1 MNNIWYKQLG
11 FHNNPFSIKPA
22 AFHDTLFGYENL
34 VSQVI
39 QAVGNNELLYIEGQY
54 GEGKTTMLKHIV
66 RHFGG
71 HKKVV
76 YFSVNRVESRLQIRK
91 LLNERYGRLG
101 VWFDIR
107 PKNMILLLD
116 EASEINAN
124 DVEKLLKFKKDG
136 NFRSIVFVS
145 QQYNPETMPDEVKKS
160 LKMFR
165 MEKLND
171 DNAISLVRKRVGE
184 LPLLTDDTIRKIFA
198 ISNRNARDLLKN
210 CETVCK
216 KAADSGLNKIGDKVL
231 TNLFGESSVIQ
242 EEPEEEKIFLQIDE
256 DSLPEEGQELKE
268 NDESI
273 LNEPEEDELEEEK
286 PKEEMEKDWED
297 VSVEDDELKKERKEL
312 EEETEI
318 DEELS
323 KISLEEED
331 DSEKKAKI
339 SNGNSK
345 KALAMEEA
353 LGKSTDDLID
363 EHYY

>member
-1 MNNIWYKQLG
+1 MIPI
-11 FHNNPFSIKPA
+11 FIASVSPFSGK
-22 AFHDTLFGYENL
+22 NL
-34 VSQVI
+34 I
-39 QAVGNNELLYIEGQY
+39 C
-54 GEGKTTMLKHIV
+54 
-66 RHFGG
+66 
-71 HKKVV
+71 
-76 YFSVNRVESRLQIRK
+76 
-91 LLNERYGRLG
+91 LG
-101 VWFDIR
+101 
-107 PKNMILLLD
+107 LG
-116 EASEINAN
+116 
-124 DVEKLLKFKKDG
+124 LKFKKDG

-216 KAADSGLNKIGDKVL
+216 KAVDSGLNKIGDKVL

-268 NDESI
+268 IDESI

-286 PKEEMEKDWED
+286 PKAEMEKDWED

-331 DSEKKAKI
+331 ESEKKAKI

>member
-1 MNNIWYKQLG
+1 YRQLG

-22 AFHDTLFGYENL
+22 AFHDMLFGYEEL
-34 VSQVI
+34 VGRVV
-39 QAVGNNELLYIEGQY
+39 QAVGSNEVIFIEGPY
-54 GEGKTTMLKHIV
+54 GEGKTTMLKHIL

-107 PKNMILLLD
+107 PKDMVLLLD
-116 EASEINAN
+116 EASDINVN

-145 QQYNPETMPDEVKKS
+145 QSYNPDNMPEELKGSIKVFRLERLKDEDAV
-160 LKMFR
+160 R
-165 MEKLND
+165 
-171 DNAISLVRKRVGE
+171 IIRKRVGE
-184 LPLLTDDTIRKIFA
+184 LPLLPDDMVKKIFA
-198 ISNRNARDLLKN
+198 ASNHNARELLKG
-210 CETVCK
+210 CEALCK
-216 KAADSGLNKIGDKVL
+216 KAVDSGSERITDKMIGAM
-231 TNLFGESSVIQ
+231 FGDSVVIQ

-256 DSLPEEGQELKE
+256 DSLPEE
-268 NDESI
+268 NDISVDEKSI
-273 LNEPEEDELEEEK
+273 FGDPDEEEVEEEK
-286 PKEEMEKDWED
+286 PKGEMDKDWED
-297 VSVEDDELKKERKEL
+297 VSVEDDELAKERKEL
-312 EEETEI
+312 DEETEI

-331 DSEKKAKI
+331 ESEKKAKVT
-339 SNGNSK
+339 NGNSK
-345 KALAMEEA
+345 KAMAMEEA